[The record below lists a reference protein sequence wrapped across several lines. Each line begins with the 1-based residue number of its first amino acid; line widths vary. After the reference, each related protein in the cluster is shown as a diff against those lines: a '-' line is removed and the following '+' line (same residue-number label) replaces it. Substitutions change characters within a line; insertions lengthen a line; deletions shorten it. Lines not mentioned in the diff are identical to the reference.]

1 MKKKTVR
8 AAFIKSLPVCAGYV
22 VLGIGFGVPLAKVGY
37 GLLWAFAMSLTMY
50 AGSMQYVAVNLLAGG
65 ASLITT
71 AVTTLLVQA
80 RHLFYGISMID
91 KYKGAGW
98 KKLYLAF
105 SLTDETYSLL
115 CDGKY
120 PEYADKHL
128 YCFLVSLFNQ
138 CYWIFGCVI
147 GNIIGTNVPF
157 NSKGIEFAMTALFVT
172 VFVEQWKSTKQHL
185 PAIIGIASTAVCL
198 VIFGKENFLIP
209 SMAVVTVL
217 LFTVRKKLE
226 SSEPPAQTE
235 VDENE

>member
-1 MKKKTVR
+1 MKKKTIK

-37 GLLWAFAMSLTMY
+37 GLIWAFLMSLTMY
-50 AGSMQYVAVNLLAGG
+50 AGSMQYVAVNLLAGQ
-65 ASLITT
+65 ASLLTT
-71 AVTTLLVQA
+71 VITTLLVQA

-91 KYKGAGW
+91 KYKGAGL

-120 PEYADKHL
+120 PEGVDNHL
-128 YCFLVSLFNQ
+128 FCFFVSLFNQ
-138 CYWIFGCVI
+138 SYWILGCCI
-147 GNIIGTNVPF
+147 GNLIGSNIEF

-172 VFVEQWKSTKQHL
+172 VFVEQWKSTKQHI
-185 PAIIGIASTAVCL
+185 PAVIGVASTAVCL
-198 VIFGKENFLIP
+198 AIFGSENFLIP

-217 LFTVRKKLE
+217 LFAFRKKLE
-226 SSEPPAQTE
+226 RSEEAQEE
-235 VDENE
+235 VKQDE